1 MGKKK
6 TVNKIL
12 RNKLLQDGKR
22 AANDNYIDFY
32 EKNPFKAAIKKQV
45 ASISVSKLSDID
57 FIFDTLNQAGLDIKG
72 QHNMALVK
80 LQRGIALNVEV
91 DFGSLFLPGFLE
103 LSAGANTEFK
113 NGKALL
119 VNLEVQRSPLLEDK
133 YVCLSI
139 MQGVCRDWTVEV
151 EAKAGVKIPELPK
164 IKDIKSIKRI
174 EHKLEAVAFS
184 LNVEAQAHAGGSYKG
199 QFIYVFEPILPR
211 WYPRNDEKLFVADL
225 KSTLHMYVFGEKL
238 DKPLI
243 KQEACEFLNSLN
255 IKNMKVRY
263 KKRSIGRLIGKG
275 HISTQKLVNKLEN
288 IKDRAD
294 IPDVKKE
301 DAERLI
307 ELLKRWGGKTNKPV
321 VKTNKYCSLRLWGH
335 KGAADAGAN
344 FKIAISREGKSQ
356 QKKSKGEGSIEAG
369 VSAAASINGSFKMT
383 SFRYQTLHVDD
394 IVKTQDTIITYKQAG
409 AQLSAELAVGGEG
422 KGSQGIGSKVN
433 VFKNKEKSISKGKE
447 KKWVFVN
454 QMSYKAAIL
463 YWRLIDP
470 SKKALIDSLVKRGAV
485 KVLPTDFNFSKIQ
498 VLDGS
503 GLIFGQSITLGGLLT
518 LKNYV
523 QSSFA
528 DIQKDKGKYS
538 YIYLLMQ
545 SLGMDFTDDNY
556 QVLKR
561 FVDHLDTFET
571 IDGLI
576 ENFMVEFAKMDGLN
590 YSSLKDDDIYNK
602 YRKKA
607 KCVGVLIEA
616 SYTTKT
622 SVVSI
627 KKNKNFIDKLKK
639 SIKHK
644 SKTEEPSLMEP
655 NDLINELEKG
665 KLQSLRLRYRKREI
679 SSTEK
684 NIFKLGISVGI
695 VKTGIALKEAEE
707 VGREGIVDISVYYI
721 DGKLDPDSAEAV
733 PPAVLFYQ

>member
-1 MGKKK
+1 MRKRK
-6 TVNKIL
+6 TVNKVL
-12 RNKLLQDGKR
+12 RNKLLQSGKR
-22 AANDNYIDFY
+22 AASNNYIDFY

-45 ASISVSKLSDID
+45 ASISVNKLSDID

-80 LQRGIALNVEV
+80 LQRGVALNVEV
-91 DFGSLFLPGFLE
+91 DVGSLFLPGFLE

-119 VNLEVQRSPLLEDK
+119 VNLELQRSPLRKDKKDK
-133 YVCLSI
+133 YICLSI

-151 EAKAGVKIPELPK
+151 EANAGVKIPKIPK
-164 IKDIKSIKRI
+164 IKNIKNIKKI

-184 LNVEAQAHAGGSYKG
+184 LNIEAQAHVGGSYNG
-199 QFIYVFEPILPR
+199 QYIYVFEPIMPR
-211 WYPRNDEKLFVADL
+211 WYPRDKKFVDDL
-225 KSTLHMYVFGEKL
+225 KRTLQMYVFGEKL

-243 KQEACEFLNSLN
+243 KQEACKFLNSLD
-255 IKNMKVRY
+255 IKNMKVSY
-263 KKRSIGRLIGKG
+263 KKRNIGRLIGKG
-275 HISTQKLVNKLEN
+275 HISTQKLVKKLEN
-288 IKDRAD
+288 IKDRDD

-307 ELLKRWGGKTNKPV
+307 ELLTRWGGKTKKPV

-344 FKIAISREGKSQ
+344 FKIAISRKGDRQ

-369 VSAAASINGSFKMT
+369 VGAAASIDGSIKMT
-383 SFRYQTLHVDD
+383 SFRYQTLHIDD

-409 AQLSAELAVGGEG
+409 AQLSAELAVGGAGE
-422 KGSQGIGSKVN
+422 GSQGIGSKVS
-433 VFKNKEKSISKGKE
+433 VSKNKEKSISKSKE

-454 QMSYKAAIL
+454 QMSYKAATL

-470 SKKALIDSLVKRGAV
+470 SKKDSIDS
-485 KVLPTDFNFSKIQ
+485 TDFNPSKIQ

-523 QSSFA
+523 QSSFE
-528 DIQKDKGKYS
+528 DIQKHKEKYN
-538 YIYLLMQ
+538 YVYLLMQ
-545 SLGMDFTDDNY
+545 TLGMDFTNYNY
-556 QVLKR
+556 QILKR
-561 FVDHLDTFET
+561 FVDHLDTYDT
-571 IDGLI
+571 INSLI
-576 ENFMVEFAKMDGLN
+576 ENFMVEFANRDGLKS
-590 YSSLKDDDIYNK
+590 SSLKDKYIYNK

-622 SVVSI
+622 SVVSKRNENLIKRLKRSI
-627 KKNKNFIDKLKK
+627 KK
-639 SIKHK
+639 H
-644 SKTEEPSLMEP
+644 KTEEHSLIEP
-655 NDLINELEKG
+655 NDLINELEKDH
-665 KLQSLRLRYRKREI
+665 LQSLRIRYRKREM

-684 NIFKLGISVGI
+684 DIFKLGISVGI
-695 VKTGIALKEAEE
+695 VKAGIALKEAEE

-721 DGKLDPDSAEAV
+721 GEMSDPDSAEAV